1 VNGKTEVTFNIV
13 KSCIHLHFCICLH
26 FIAFN
31 VGLINRNELY
41 LFINGNEVKMNT
53 ALHQVGYEQC

>member
-1 VNGKTEVTFNIV
+1 VSLLKGGEFSYNPQALAPPFPALV
-13 KSCIHLHFCICLH
+13 
-26 FIAFN
+26 IAFN

-53 ALHQVGYEQC
+53 ALHQVK